1 MSSDGDTEFLYY
13 AQTDLVVDGK
23 AICTT
28 VLRIAYLRN
37 QRAARQQLSVGCIV
51 IVPLPFVLYSVLCSP
66 PVWHY
71 LETLEGGY
79 VHGELFVDGV
89 HGEELGTLAAPLGRR
104 GMARGSRRVIQ

>member
-1 MSSDGDTEFLYY
+1 MYHCI
-13 AQTDLVVDGK
+13 AH
-23 AICTT
+23 
-28 VLRIAYLRN
+28 RILRN